1 MTIIETRTL
10 FAYALI
16 LLLAG
21 AAIFGIVL
29 ARYNS
34 HERKLRRRRRR
45 ERAQRADAEE
55 KPRD

>member
-1 MTIIETRTL
+1 VTIIETRTL

-34 HERKLRRRRRR
+34 HERKRRRRRSLR
-45 ERAQRADAEE
+45 SWLL
-55 KPRD
+55 